1 MVEKRFGMLGH
12 YNPGHGLAVTQTH
25 HISSFCLSFWY
36 RLDRRSENLSVVSA
50 KVQGK
55 CNHSGWKSVQDN
67 SYRRQAKENDEQLYN
82 KWGSAEDPYVKSC
95 ELLQSFYIGNL
106 YQARKR
112 AMMQPKTKDNKV
124 RGIVTFIPGMRILVK
139 EDTRIPANRSLI
151 IVSFYFQ
158 LLDDCLLF
166 WTTAVAK

>member
-1 MVEKRFGMLGH
+1 MSLVSPISELNSGGKSDSECLRH
-12 YNPGHGLAVTQTH
+12 YNPGHGLAITQTH

-55 CNHSGWKSVQDN
+55 GDHSGWKSVQYN
-67 SYRRQAKENDEQLYN
+67 SYRRQAKEDDEQLYN

-106 YQARKR
+106 YQGQKKGDDAAK
-112 AMMQPKTKDNKV
+112 NK
-124 RGIVTFIPGMRILVK
+124 G
-139 EDTRIPANRSLI
+139 
-151 IVSFYFQ
+151 
-158 LLDDCLLF
+158 
-166 WTTAVAK
+166 

>member
-1 MVEKRFGMLGH
+1 MSLVSPISELNSGGKAIRNAWGH

-55 CNHSGWKSVQDN
+55 GDHSGWKSVQDN
-67 SYRRQAKENDEQLYN
+67 SDRRQAKEDDEQLYN

-106 YQARKR
+106 YQGQKKGDDAAK
-112 AMMQPKTKDNKV
+112 NK
-124 RGIVTFIPGMRILVK
+124 G
-139 EDTRIPANRSLI
+139 
-151 IVSFYFQ
+151 
-158 LLDDCLLF
+158 
-166 WTTAVAK
+166 